1 MTKEQARA
9 LYRKKRAGLDP
20 QRRAAWDRAI
30 ACHILD
36 TEPYARCRKLFAY
49 YPLPGEINLLPLL
62 EKALRQGKIV
72 CLPVCSQAQAVKK
85 LTFMRYSG
93 KVKPGRYGIPVP
105 DGEETVPPDGQ
116 TLCIVPG
123 LACRP
128 DGVRLGYGGGYY
140 DRFLAGFPGFSLGA
154 FYSGFIDEEL
164 PADAHDVPCGIIV
177 TEDGIH

>member
-1 MTKEQARA
+1 M
-9 LYRKKRAGLDP
+9 
-20 QRRAAWDRAI
+20 RAAESCSPI
-30 ACHILD
+30 ILCQGRSICF
-36 TEPYARCRKLFAY
+36 RCWKR
-49 YPLPGEINLLPLL
+49 
-62 EKALRQGKIV
+62 RCGKVKSSV
-72 CLPVCSQAQAVKK
+72 CRWRPQAQAVKK

-140 DRFLAGFPGFSLGA
+140 DRFLAGFPGFSLGV

-177 TEDGIH
+177 TEG